1 MIRKF
6 FKLDPRTKF
15 ILVIMTALVVLS
27 RLGGE
32 ELYVFQM
39 ILTVI
44 PYVLLLAEQEY
55 SYCVKSLIG
64 MAISYCILL
73 IPRVCDNMMIGATA
87 IVVGGI
93 FSRMIPTITIG
104 YYVIKTTK
112 VSEFVA
118 GMEKMHV
125 SEKII
130 IPMTVV
136 FRFLPTIKE
145 ELQSIGDAMDMR
157 GIGFGGNKASEML
170 EYRMIPM
177 LISSVRIGED
187 LSAAAITRGLAS
199 GTKRTNIC
207 KIGFGFLDY
216 TLFVLFLVIIVRFV
230 MSLIGV

>member
-32 ELYVFQM
+32 NLHVFQM
-39 ILTVI
+39 ILTVT
-44 PYVLLLAEQEY
+44 PYVLLIAEKEY

-64 MAISYCILL
+64 LVISWCVLL
-73 IPRVCDNMMIGATA
+73 IPRVCSNMAFGAIA
-87 IVVGGI
+87 IVVGGV
-93 FSRMIPTITIG
+93 FSRMIPTITVG

-125 SEKII
+125 SEKVI

-136 FRFLPTIKE
+136 FRFLPTVKE
-145 ELQSIGDAMDMR
+145 EFRAIGDAMDMR
-157 GIGFGGNKASEML
+157 GISLGGNKASEML

-216 TLFVLFLVIIVRFV
+216 ALFVIFLAIIVKFV
-230 MSLIGV
+230 LGFI

>member
-1 MIRKF
+1 MIRRI

-32 ELYVFQM
+32 ELYVFQL
-39 ILTVI
+39 ILTLI
-44 PYVLLLAEQEY
+44 PYILLLAEKEF
-55 SYCVKSLIG
+55 SYCIKSLIG
-64 MAISYCILL
+64 LAISYCILL
-73 IPRVCDNMMIGATA
+73 IPTVCDNMMVGTMA

-93 FSRMIPTITIG
+93 FSRMIPTVTIG

-118 GMEKMHV
+118 GMEKMHI
-125 SEKII
+125 SEKVI

-136 FRFLPTIKE
+136 FRFLPTVKE
-145 ELQSIGDAMDMR
+145 EFQSIGDAMDMR
-157 GIGFGGNKASEML
+157 GINFGGNKAFEMF

-177 LISSVRIGED
+177 LISAVRIGED

-199 GTKRTNIC
+199 GSKRTNIC
-207 KIGFGFLDY
+207 KIGFGLLDY
-216 TLFVLFLVIIVRFV
+216 AFFVFFLVIIVRFI